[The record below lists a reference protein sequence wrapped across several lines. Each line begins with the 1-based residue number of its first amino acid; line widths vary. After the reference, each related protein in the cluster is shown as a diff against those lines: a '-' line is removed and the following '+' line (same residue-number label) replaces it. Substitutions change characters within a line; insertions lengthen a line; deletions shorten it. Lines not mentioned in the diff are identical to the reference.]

1 MLVLTTNLPQCPG
14 CCTPPVPVGLT
25 QTDCHAG
32 SCPGQMLLSKQGQ
45 GERCT
50 KDEGKHADKANSV
63 SVVLDLDIHG
73 GQADVLGN
81 NFDSLLSYCR
91 HLERV
96 MCCIMICS
104 CQLPCWLLFELD
116 YDGTRSSTQL
126 SGFTGSTFVQIT
138 ASIAVTIL

>member
-1 MLVLTTNLPQCPG
+1 MLTRQIQCVLC
-14 CCTPPVPVGLT
+14 V
-25 QTDCHAG
+25 
-32 SCPGQMLLSKQGQ
+32 
-45 GERCT
+45 
-50 KDEGKHADKANSV
+50 
-63 SVVLDLDIHG
+63 DLDIHD

-91 HLERV
+91 RLERV

-138 ASIAVTIL
+138 ASFRCYHTVR